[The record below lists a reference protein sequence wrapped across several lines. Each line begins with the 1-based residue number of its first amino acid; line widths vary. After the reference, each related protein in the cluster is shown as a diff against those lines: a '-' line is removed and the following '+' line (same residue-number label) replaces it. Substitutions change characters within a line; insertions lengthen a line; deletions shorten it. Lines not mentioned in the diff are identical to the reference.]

1 MEREIRQLRSATEK
15 FTTRED
21 DGGAMHIS
29 GYFAVFNSDYNI
41 APGLSESIAKGAFT
55 SSMDRDVRALI
66 NHDDTLVIGRTTA
79 GTLELRQDDHG
90 LWGDILINPKD
101 SDATN
106 AYARVERGDVS
117 QCSFGFNI
125 LAEET
130 DYRSDGSIHW
140 TITDIE
146 LFEVSVCTF
155 PAYEETGVKAR
166 EKQAEEIKQRRL
178 DAWKIQ
184 MRSRLKG
191 EEENVE
197 STEDEEAA
205 RGEA

>member
-15 FTTRED
+15 FTTRAD
-21 DGGAMHIS
+21 DSGAMHIS

-41 APGLSESIAKGAFT
+41 APGLSESIREGAFT

-101 SDATN
+101 TDATN

-146 LFEVSVCTF
+146 LFEVSICTF

-178 DAWKIQ
+178 EAWKIQ
-184 MRSRLKG
+184 MRSRLEG
-191 EEENVE
+191 EKENVE
-197 STEDEEAA
+197 SIEDKENAC
-205 RGEA
+205 GEA

>member
-29 GYFAVFNSDYNI
+29 GYFAVFDSDYNI